1 MNIDDRKTA
10 LDDDSLLYQKR
21 DESFGKK
28 DTSSLNAKQKAGY
41 FKDYYLKALIA
52 AAAVIAIVGSVLYTA
67 IFHRSES
74 LLGVAF
80 VDKAY
85 LLETDALNDYMRD
98 ILQPEHK
105 QDYIDLSNYDLSDY
119 GSQIRFTTL
128 TAAGSI
134 DIIICDEECFDKYSQ
149 MGYFADLSEFLPAE
163 LYEKVKDQIVE
174 SSETETD
181 EEGNITKMYPAA
193 PHGINISGNALYKD
207 FGGTADQVILGVF
220 ANTERTDMVLRFIE
234 HLLSYEAGEAVPAK

>member
-41 FKDYYLKALIA
+41 FKDYYLKALIVA
-52 AAAVIAIVGSVLYTA
+52 VAVIAVVGSILYTS

-85 LLETDALNDYMRD
+85 LLDTDALNEHMLDV
-98 ILQPEHK
+98 LQPEHK

-119 GSQIRFTTL
+119 GSQIRFSTL
-128 TAAGSI
+128 TATGSI
-134 DIIICDEECFDKYSQ
+134 DIIIGDEESFDKYSEL
-149 MGYFADLSEFLPAE
+149 GYFADLSEFLPAE
-163 LYEKVKDQIVE
+163 LYEKVKDKIVE

-181 EEGNITKMYPAA
+181 EEGNVTKTYPAA
-193 PHGINISGNALYKD
+193 PHGIDISGNALYKD
-207 FGGTADQVILGVF
+207 FGGAADHVILGVL
-220 ANTERTDMVLRFIE
+220 ANAEHSDAALCFIE
-234 HLLSYEAGEAVPAK
+234 HLLSYEAGEAVPAE